1 MRRPWRVICMVL
13 VLLAVLAMATTAEA
27 GGSSAPSLAGEVMLA
42 GSDSGL
48 PAGTSMFEATLRCG
62 ATAPSWWTYSA
73 SGVATGPYP
82 GTFTETGTVY
92 VNSTGLG
99 ETGPLISVHA
109 DFTIA
114 SGTTIVTGSKDMT
127 MVAANT
133 GSCLATASSYDAKF
147 ASSMSYKATID
158 TATGSFTDAGSAS
171 IDSERAES
179 FDISQTPPASLSSV
193 SRFRESFDASSGAT
207 PAPTSTGLMVGGG
220 LTSSGVLFGV
230 FGKGDSSGVRGLC
243 GVFDYLHHTL
253 VRCLNVDSFV
263 ISGSKA
269 TLTGDALVNTTRTRY
284 RIEVTDLGD
293 PGWRDSFKLTTDSGY
308 ATQGSVL
315 FGGIRIHR

>member
-1 MRRPWRVICMVL
+1 MSFVV
-13 VLLAVLAMATTAEA
+13 VLLAVLATAATAGA

-42 GSDSGL
+42 GPDSGA
-48 PAGTSMFEATLRCG
+48 PSGTSMFDVTLRCG
-62 ATAPSWWTYSA
+62 ASTPSWWTYSA

-99 ETGPLISVHA
+99 ETGPLVSVHA

-114 SGTTIVTGSKDMT
+114 SGTNIVTGSKDMT
-127 MVAANT
+127 MVGTNT

-147 ASSMSYKATID
+147 GSTMSYKATID
-158 TATGSFTDAGSAS
+158 TPTGSFTDAGSAR

-179 FDISQTPPASLSSV
+179 FDISQSPPVSVSSV

-207 PAPTSTGLMVGGG
+207 PGQTSSGSMVGGG
-220 LTSSGVLFGV
+220 LTSGGVLFGV
-230 FGKGDSSGVRGLC
+230 YGKGDTAGVRGLC
-243 GVFDYLHHTL
+243 GVFDYYRKTF
-253 VRCLNVDSFV
+253 VRCLSVDSFV

-284 RIEVTDLGD
+284 KIEVTDLGD

-315 FGGIRIHR
+315 FGGVRIHG